1 MIRNERQLA
10 VSRKKMKELREA
22 AESATGQD
30 REVWLSL
37 AREILCEID
46 EFESVRNGKVSTFEL
61 NSLDDLPN
69 ALIKARISR
78 RLTHSDLASR
88 LEVSEQMIQ
97 KDEAGGYE
105 TARLDRLADVTDA
118 MGYEFIGRLQPAG
131 PRVLVTHASLSVP
144 SRMPS
149 HVLRVTQVPAVEV
162 VSSSP
167 APLTQSSAPIILKE
181 SQ

>member
-1 MIRNERQLA
+1 MIRNERQLS
-10 VSRKKMKELREA
+10 VSRKKLKELREA
-22 AESATGQD
+22 ADSATGQD

-37 AREILCEID
+37 ARGILCEID
-46 EFESVRNGKVSTFEL
+46 EFESIREGKVSTFEL

-78 RLTHSDLASR
+78 KLTQSELASR

-97 KDEAGGYE
+97 KDESGGYE
-105 TARLDRLADVTDA
+105 TARLDRLADVADA
-118 MGYEFIGRLQPAG
+118 LGYEFVGRLQPAG
-131 PRVLVTHASLSVP
+131 PRILVTHASLSVP
-144 SRMPS
+144 SRAPS
-149 HVLRVTQVPAVEV
+149 TVLRVAQAPAVEV

-167 APLTQSSAPIILKE
+167 TLLTQNSAPIMLKE